1 MTQKETSIFNFCTNL
16 LEKFRCSRR
25 LILLIVAVALLL
37 DNMLLSTVVPIIPD
51 FLHRLEHND
60 TVVLYEE
67 TTVTME
73 TTTVANS
80 CNQDRGYPTILPV
93 NLETT
98 TTVDETT
105 VISRKEVRHM
115 QLLNENVEVGV
126 MFASKPVVQAITNPF
141 VGPLTNRIGYSI
153 PMFSGFVI
161 MFLST
166 VILQLVVLKPRVMK
180 ETQEGT
186 SLFTLVKD
194 PYILIAAGALA
205 FANMGISSL
214 EPSLPLWMMDTM
226 SAPEWQQGAAFL
238 PASISYLIGTNIF
251 GPMGHKMGRW
261 LATLVGLII
270 IGTCVVCI
278 PMAKTFNHLI
288 LPNAGIGFAI
298 GMVDSS
304 MMPMLGYLVDVR
316 HTSVYG
322 SVYAIGDVA
331 LCVGFTFGPLLS
343 SAIVNTL
350 GFQGL
355 VYTTGVICFLY
366 APLLLLLRK
375 VPAKDENQ
383 FLLND
388 TTIRYISYTNEDSPE
403 EEKPVKE
410 WVKILGGL
418 LGKDKNV
425 PSTIEQLFL
434 VDKMV
439 GEVKITMAT
448 IVANELVEKDEVT
461 NAIIQT
467 EAASDGDEINC
478 NQRNGP
484 LSSVKMYSALACG
497 SFSRKMVIGICTTVF
512 ERLRSRRVILFTVAT
527 AILLD
532 NILSMIIVPIMPDYL
547 YKLQHNDTDVF
558 PEYNATMAM
567 ESCKHNDSCIN
578 RNILINSETKA
589 NNGDSIKEDREK
601 MKHSQLIQENT
612 ELGIMFASKF
622 VVQIITNYFVIL
634 LINRM
639 GYSVPIFIG
648 LITILLS
655 TIIYAI
661 GKSYFILFFSRS
673 LHGVGSAFINT
684 AGMGMLAKIY
694 PDDKERGNAM
704 SIALNGVGL
713 GMLIGP
719 ALGGIT
725 YQFMGKAFPFWIL
738 TAVIS
743 VEELLQV
750 ITIPPK
756 LSREVKTNTSSIVSL
771 IKDPYI
777 IIATGSL
784 TVSNMVLSALEPSL
798 PVWMMEKMNAPEW
811 QQGVTFSPP
820 GVLYLIGTCVF
831 GRLGHKFGRWL
842 VATVGLI
849 LTGISAICIPMVT
862 TFELLIPPCAGVG
875 FGIGLVES
883 SMFPMLGD
891 IMDVRH
897 TSIYSDVYAFADIAL
912 CASLILGP
920 LLSSAIV
927 YYLGFTGLVYILGG
941 MCIVYAFPLMLLRK
955 FTSKPENQDR
965 EPSKE

>member
-1 MTQKETSIFNFCTNL
+1 MTQKETSIFNFCTKL
-16 LEKFRCSRR
+16 LEKSRCSRR

-80 CNQDRGYPTILPV
+80 CDQDRGYPTILPV

-105 VISRKEVRHM
+105 VISRKEIRHM

-166 VILQLVVLKPRVMK
+166 VIFAIGTNYATLFIARSLQGVGSACTSVAGMGMLAMVYPDDKERGNAMALALGGLALGVLIGPPFGGVTYQFMGKAFPFWILAALALLDGLLQLVVLKPRVTK
-180 ETQEGT
+180 QTEEGT

-410 WVKILGGL
+410 WVK
-418 LGKDKNV
+418 
-425 PSTIEQLFL
+425 
-434 VDKMV
+434 
-439 GEVKITMAT
+439 
-448 IVANELVEKDEVT
+448 
-461 NAIIQT
+461 
-467 EAASDGDEINC
+467 
-478 NQRNGP
+478 
-484 LSSVKMYSALACG
+484 
-497 SFSRKMVIGICTTVF
+497 
-512 ERLRSRRVILFTVAT
+512 
-527 AILLD
+527 
-532 NILSMIIVPIMPDYL
+532 
-547 YKLQHNDTDVF
+547 
-558 PEYNATMAM
+558 
-567 ESCKHNDSCIN
+567 
-578 RNILINSETKA
+578 
-589 NNGDSIKEDREK
+589 
-601 MKHSQLIQENT
+601 
-612 ELGIMFASKF
+612 
-622 VVQIITNYFVIL
+622 
-634 LINRM
+634 
-639 GYSVPIFIG
+639 
-648 LITILLS
+648 
-655 TIIYAI
+655 
-661 GKSYFILFFSRS
+661 
-673 LHGVGSAFINT
+673 
-684 AGMGMLAKIY
+684 
-694 PDDKERGNAM
+694 
-704 SIALNGVGL
+704 
-713 GMLIGP
+713 
-719 ALGGIT
+719 
-725 YQFMGKAFPFWIL
+725 
-738 TAVIS
+738 
-743 VEELLQV
+743 
-750 ITIPPK
+750 
-756 LSREVKTNTSSIVSL
+756 
-771 IKDPYI
+771 
-777 IIATGSL
+777 
-784 TVSNMVLSALEPSL
+784 
-798 PVWMMEKMNAPEW
+798 
-811 QQGVTFSPP
+811 
-820 GVLYLIGTCVF
+820 
-831 GRLGHKFGRWL
+831 
-842 VATVGLI
+842 
-849 LTGISAICIPMVT
+849 
-862 TFELLIPPCAGVG
+862 
-875 FGIGLVES
+875 
-883 SMFPMLGD
+883 
-891 IMDVRH
+891 
-897 TSIYSDVYAFADIAL
+897 
-912 CASLILGP
+912 
-920 LLSSAIV
+920 
-927 YYLGFTGLVYILGG
+927 
-941 MCIVYAFPLMLLRK
+941 
-955 FTSKPENQDR
+955 
-965 EPSKE
+965 